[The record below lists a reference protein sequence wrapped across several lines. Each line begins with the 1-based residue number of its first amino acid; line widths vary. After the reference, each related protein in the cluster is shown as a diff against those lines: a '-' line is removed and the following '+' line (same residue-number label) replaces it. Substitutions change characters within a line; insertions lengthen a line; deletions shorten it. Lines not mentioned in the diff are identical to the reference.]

1 MALFKRILVAVDGSA
16 PSEKALATALDLAEE
31 SGAQLRLVSV
41 ADVTPPATV
50 EPMYID
56 FGDYDKAVRA
66 VARDAVRKA
75 ETRAQTAKIK
85 ADSVIRETL
94 SHDVS
99 GEIVAEAKS
108 WRADL
113 IVLGTHGRTG
123 VARLLL
129 GSVAEGVA
137 RHAPT
142 AVLLVREGSAVSAGA
157 ARTSQPRASR
167 PARAR
172 PAPRKGASPR
182 R

>member
-1 MALFKRILVAVDGSA
+1 MTFKRILVAIDGSA
-16 PSEKALATALDLAEE
+16 PSEKALMTAIDMAK
-31 SGAQLRLVSV
+31 GARLRLVSV

-56 FGDYDKAVRA
+56 FGEYDKAVRA
-66 VARDAVRKA
+66 VARDAIKKA
-75 ETRAQTAKIK
+75 EARVRSAKVT

-99 GEIVAEAKS
+99 GEIVTEAER

-123 VARLLL
+123 VARLFM

-142 AVLLVREGSAVSAGA
+142 AVLLVRSAGA
-157 ARTSQPRASR
+157 
-167 PARAR
+167 
-172 PAPRKGASPR
+172 RKSPR
-182 R
+182 RGAASRR

>member
-1 MALFKRILVAVDGSA
+1 MAMFKRILVAVDGSA
-16 PSEKALATALDLAEE
+16 SSEKALATALDLAEE
-31 SGAQLRLVSV
+31 RGAQLRLVSV

-56 FGDYDKAVRA
+56 FGEYDKAVRA
-66 VARDAVRKA
+66 VARDAIRKA
-75 ETRAQTAKIK
+75 EARVRATKLT
-85 ADSVIRETL
+85 ADSTVRETL

-123 VARLLL
+123 VARLFL

-157 ARTSQPRASR
+157 ARTSRPRASR

-172 PAPRKGASPR
+172 RAPRRGASPR